1 MIFIKLFLA
10 HIIGDFFLQPKGWID
25 EKQRNKWKSK
35 YLLLH
40 VTIHFA
46 LILLVLWDFSYWH
59 VALLIVGLHW
69 IIDAG
74 KLTFQNELNGT
85 KLFIADQF
93 LHISVLVAAWIIFWE
108 PNLEWLLTSESLIIA
123 VGFLLLTSP
132 VAILMNVLMGRW
144 QNELNEDNERSLSNG
159 GLYIGILE
167 RIFIYLSVLAGYIQI
182 IGFLIAAKSIF
193 RFGDLTR
200 AKDRKLTEYIVIGTL
215 LSFLIAMVTGFAVSE
230 LLKVF

>member
-1 MIFIKLFLA
+1 MILIKLFLA

-25 EKQRNKWKSK
+25 EKQQKKWKSK

-40 VTIHFA
+40 VVIHFF
-46 LILLVLWDFSYWH
+46 LIMMVLWDFSYWPI
-59 VALLIVGLHW
+59 ALLITGLHW
-69 IIDAG
+69 VIDAG
-74 KLTFQNELNGT
+74 KLTFQNELNNT
-85 KLFIADQF
+85 ALFIADQVA
-93 LHISVLVAAWIIFWE
+93 HISVLIVVWIVFWE
-108 PNLEWLLTSESLIIA
+108 QNLEWLLSSHSLIII

-144 QNELNEDNERSLSNG
+144 QTEINENNDASLSKG

-167 RIFIYLSVLAGYIQI
+167 RLFIYLSVLAGYIQI

-215 LSFLIAMVTGFAVSE
+215 LSFLIAMLTGFAVLE
-230 LLKVF
+230 LIKAF